1 MAIKTK
7 DSISPFSKRKKII
20 SVGRANLLTEFERRT
35 LNYTEKPLR
44 YIFGI
49 AGIRESSLM
58 DQMKFIW
65 SENETHSASV
75 DLADLRYRDEIEIL
89 LALKEQIGG
98 KHFKTFSKKA
108 EKYR

>member
-1 MAIKTK
+1 
-7 DSISPFSKRKKII
+7 
-20 SVGRANLLTEFERRT
+20 
-35 LNYTEKPLR
+35 
-44 YIFGI
+44 
-49 AGIRESSLM
+49 M
-58 DQMKFIW
+58 DQMKFIC